1 MKEIEISF
9 EINGICTLEIPNT
22 LKSQDEIIEFIS
34 ERIFSELKI
43 NTWYEHNENIEIN

>member
-9 EINGICTLEIPNT
+9 EISGICALEIPNT
-22 LKSQDEIIEFIS
+22 LKDRDEIIEFIS